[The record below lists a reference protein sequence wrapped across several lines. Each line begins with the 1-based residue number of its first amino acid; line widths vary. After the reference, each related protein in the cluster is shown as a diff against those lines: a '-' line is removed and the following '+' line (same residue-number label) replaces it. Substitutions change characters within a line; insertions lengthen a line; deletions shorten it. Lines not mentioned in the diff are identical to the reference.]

1 MSNEEK
7 TKGHSRSP
15 ASRGNAGEEKKKLG
29 TRIANFFNPKDRQD
43 SKL

>member
-7 TKGHSRSP
+7 NKSYGRSP
-15 ASRGNAGEEKKKLG
+15 ASRGTAGEEKKKLG
-29 TRIANFFNPKDRQD
+29 TRIANFFNPRDRQD